1 MQYAYR
7 SSSNTPYQ
15 PMLTVKYPLPWG
27 KLAGLYNFYCF
38 KRVPESSIRG
48 THLDLAG
55 FWWVGRHLLSIQCGP
70 RTKQQL
76 LQHRLDAPGWQI
88 SNKEMI
94 NTLGCRLTL
103 MVCRWNIRTGTVL
116 VCMAELLP
124 HEGLSQPITLV
135 CHPQTPAQPSA
146 LMFFLYHSAH
156 PQSVQLD
163 QSICI
168 ENYCQMTVTEAT

>member
-1 MQYAYR
+1 M
-7 SSSNTPYQ
+7 
-15 PMLTVKYPLPWG
+15 
-27 KLAGLYNFYCF
+27 
-38 KRVPESSIRG
+38 
-48 THLDLAG
+48 
-55 FWWVGRHLLSIQCGP
+55 
-70 RTKQQL
+70 QQL

-168 ENYCQMTVTEAT
+168 ENYCQMTITEAT